1 MRLSY
6 LRVLSMGGALLFA
19 ADLASAVSESKG
31 APAPENAPTTR
42 LLRGDDSE
50 EERLSFKGIGGWF
63 GKSKSFKQEEE
74 LVLIES
80 ILQKSGTNQVE
91 INTEKSREVT
101 ESLFKSPEFATWS
114 KKTKKTK
121 STEDQAKE
129 YDKIVAHLR
138 KKYTDKGA
146 RKIIMFMGSDKE
158 VGEIQNNLL
167 QASLRADSTLRLKR
181 EAEEKAAV
189 QALARAKR

>member
-42 LLRGDDSE
+42 LLRGDDSG

-63 GKSKSFKQEEE
+63 GKSKSFKQEKE
-74 LVLIES
+74 LVSIEN
-80 ILQKSGTNQVE
+80 ILQKSGLDRVDLPK
-91 INTEKSREVT
+91 IVDMKKLRE
-101 ESLFKSPEFATWS
+101 EAELFKSPKFATWS

-129 YDKIVAHLR
+129 YDKILAHLR
-138 KKYTDKGA
+138 KKYTEEGA
-146 RKIIMFMGSDKE
+146 KRIIVVLGEDEK
-158 VGEIQNNLL
+158 VREIQKNLL
-167 QASLRADSTLRLKR
+167 QASKRADSTS
-181 EAEEKAAV
+181 
-189 QALARAKR
+189 